1 MLGKPGGGFGFRDD
15 REDLD
20 SFARDVIEHPHF
32 PNPEAILRLAQAPQ
46 AFDSALAYPGG
57 LVPQVP
63 LEGVPRAAAVKRAY
77 KLPAQPVGFMGSE
90 YVQRSAA

>member
-32 PNPEAILRLAQAPQ
+32 PNPEAILRLTQAPQ

-57 LVPQVP
+57 FVPQVP
-63 LEGVPRAAAVKRAY
+63 LEGVPNFSPAVAR
-77 KLPAQPVGFMGSE
+77 QRPVRPS
-90 YVQRSAA
+90 SPW

>member
-1 MLGKPGGGFGFRDD
+1 MLREPARCFCFRDD

-32 PNPEAILRLAQAPQ
+32 PDPEAILRLAQA
-46 AFDSALAYPGG
+46 AETFDPALACSGR

-63 LEGVPRAAAVKRAY
+63 FEGVSHFGPAVGR
-77 KLPAQPVGFMGSE
+77 Q
-90 YVQRSAA
+90 